1 MSGEERHHKMEY
13 DVNCSSLL
21 LKMLKEFPYLPSPL
35 SVIDVALNLADF
47 MSDDVFADLG
57 CGDGTVLIR
66 AASQFG
72 VFSVGFEIDSKL
84 VDIARANVRAT
95 GLQHLVEVVHSD
107 LFRVDLSRF
116 NVVYVYPY
124 PLVVKSLSEK
134 IANEC
139 SRESRILVHDYALNG
154 LHPAKTVH
162 IPGGAYHTHTIYLYK
177 F

>member
-1 MSGEERHHKMEY
+1 MEY
-13 DVNCSSLL
+13 SVNCSSFL

-35 SVIDVALNLADF
+35 SVIDVALNLANF
-47 MSDDVFADLG
+47 MSDDIFADLG
-57 CGDGTVLIR
+57 CGDGAVLIR
-66 AASQFG
+66 AAERFG
-72 VFSVGFEIDSKL
+72 VFSVGFEVDRRL
-84 VDIARANVRAT
+84 VNIARVNMKAA
-95 GLQHLVEVVHSD
+95 GLKHLVEVVHSD
-107 LFRVDLSRF
+107 LFKVDLSRF

-124 PLVVKSLSEK
+124 PPVVKSLSEK

-139 SRESRILVHDYALNG
+139 SRESRILVHDYALDG